1 MNVLAAQF
9 RQFNRKLYASL
20 PWGYR
25 VAGLMLHL
33 ASSVTDSLGKVIY
46 FELIK
51 AGVDGMPD
59 VNGAPAS
66 EFLDKHPKNP
76 ERLPTGY
83 GRKLADRLYAIL
95 LSKTKNPDA
104 VEEVISDYLVTVS
117 RKGIPVPVG
126 STLSQAESY
135 VKNSVM
141 NALSDYF
148 RANKGRKDRGGV
160 KPSDLSIDDEN
171 SEFGNLADPN
181 AFKNLDDMLPQSDLR
196 QLMRDLEHINS
207 RAPSWLEAQLE
218 GLSNTELAAEWGV
231 GKSAISEWERTNLP
245 KIKKLVLD
253 YVREAA

>member
-9 RQFNRKLYASL
+9 RQFNRQLYASL

-51 AGVDGMPD
+51 AGVRDMPD

-66 EFLDKHPKNP
+66 EFVDKHPRNP

-95 LSKTKNPDA
+95 LTKTRSPDS
-104 VEEVISDYLVTVS
+104 VEEVISDYLVTVT
-117 RKGIPVPVG
+117 RKGIPVPEG
-126 STLSQAESY
+126 STLAQAEGY

-160 KPSDLSIDDEN
+160 RPDNQSLDDED
-171 SEFGNLADPN
+171 SGFGNLADPN
-181 AFKNLDDMLPQSDLR
+181 AFKNLDNLLPQADIR
-196 QLMRDLEHINS
+196 RLMQELESVNP
-207 RAPSWLEAQLE
+207 RAPSWLEAKLE
-218 GLSNTELAAEWGV
+218 GLSGVELAAEWGV

-245 KIKKLVLD
+245 KIKKLVLN

>member
-9 RQFNRKLYASL
+9 RQFNRQLYASL

-51 AGVDGMPD
+51 AGVGDMPD

-95 LSKTKNPDA
+95 LSKTRNPDA

-117 RKGIPVPVG
+117 RKGIPVPAG
-126 STLSQAESY
+126 STLSQAEGY
-135 VKNSVM
+135 VKSSVM

-148 RANKGRKDRGGV
+148 RASKGRKDRGGIR
-160 KPSDLSIDDEN
+160 PDSQSLDDEN

-181 AFKNLDDMLPQSDLR
+181 AFKNLDDMLPQADIR
-196 QLMRDLEHINS
+196 RLMRDLEHVNA

-245 KIKKLVLD
+245 KIKKIVLD